1 MSSPNR
7 NILSDIFC
15 IGVFF
20 LCHLPVCLYCFPSPE
35 SLLIPFLTLYPFPPL
50 ALYQNCSFHCQAS
63 TCCQQAV
70 HKLPGHGSCHGLSGG
85 TVASLHYR
93 ETVKIIQ
100 FLSGNDQLGRI
111 HVNRIV
117 PFSVDL
123 DLAGW
128 RKVCSLDII
137 GVIHLRH
144 NLNGIQRGIIDSHTH
159 LCPLKKDSLRHMYTA
174 FRREDRT
181 AWSPDPPDNFWVFL
195 LA

>member
-15 IGVFF
+15 IGVSF
-20 LCHLPVCLYCFPSPE
+20 LCHLLVVCTVFFTGIFCGFRFWRC
-35 SLLIPFLTLYPFPPL
+35 IRFLHWPCIRTALFTVKLPL
-50 ALYQNCSFHCQAS
+50 AVREQRIDRPVMAL
-63 TCCQQAV
+63 
-70 HKLPGHGSCHGLSGG
+70 CHGLSCG

-93 ETVKIIQ
+93 EPVKIIQ

-123 DLAGW
+123 HLAGR

-137 GVIHLRH
+137 GVIRRRR
-144 NLNGIQRGIIDSHTH
+144 NLNGSQR
-159 LCPLKKDSLRHMYTA
+159 R
-174 FRREDRT
+174 
-181 AWSPDPPDNFWVFL
+181 VF
-195 LA
+195 AR